1 MADIEN
7 QIESNEDLQ
16 LIVIHNGTRRYHFL
30 YLWYVM
36 SGLCASLLVLYFV
49 FIIYSIISLCKT
61 SYYHQKQLC
70 EYSDIWVFN
79 IVSLI
84 VAPSL
89 SNNIIKS
96 CYTKDKRF
104 LLKNCLIYVIIII
117 WGTHE
122 CFIVRCISKLY
133 DTLLYDILQINI
145 MYGILLMFAS
155 GIVTAFS

>member
-7 QIESNEDLQ
+7 QTSTNEDLQ

-30 YLWYVM
+30 YIWCIM
-36 SGLCASLLVLYFV
+36 TALCASLLVLYFV
-49 FIIYSIISLCKT
+49 FIIYSIISLCET
-61 SYYHQKQLC
+61 SYYHQKELC

-84 VAPSL
+84 VTPSL

-104 LLKNCLIYVIIII
+104 LVKNYLIYAIIII
-117 WGTHE
+117 WGVHE
-122 CFIVRCISKLY
+122 CFIVGCISKLY

-145 MYGILLMFAS
+145 ICGILLIFAS
-155 GIVTAFS
+155 GIVTTLS